1 MSRKTAVAVP
11 IMAPP
16 ADVPS
21 RPSSKASTKDMK
33 LPSMVT
39 NVGTN
44 NLKLAS
50 FDWPPPPSPAGTG
63 RPVHGGLIPP
73 SPSGAS
79 RLGDASPSSAAA
91 TEMLSAASSR
101 PAEIRAR
108 AELWALRAD
117 IEREKLSSVA
127 PHPFFG
133 QPMRF
138 QDETSAL
145 QITDDGRWSFSKMS
159 TDDEGVRQVVTHEGI
174 FAKLDINDPI
184 LDQSARPGDPEVAII
199 EGRALLRHE
208 ITDCNGRTKIVSVER
223 GGVDR
228 GSSDRGQF
236 RFAITV
242 TPFVQPTHA
251 TIQSLARPRSPG
263 RPPPR
268 ARKLEFVSAGGLK
281 KERGGGLVGQR
292 QQRRTA
298 GPRLKF
304 SRSTPLLQ
312 QQNSPDK
319 TRLPRMS
326 VSTSSPQLPSL
337 ADGGGGAHAPTQEKV
352 NTNSPRTVQ
361 DWKEYYRQRADCF
374 MGAAAK
380 SGVAGHRKSVYM

>member
-1 MSRKTAVAVP
+1 
-11 IMAPP
+11 
-16 ADVPS
+16 
-21 RPSSKASTKDMK
+21 
-33 LPSMVT
+33 
-39 NVGTN
+39 
-44 NLKLAS
+44 
-50 FDWPPPPSPAGTG
+50 
-63 RPVHGGLIPP
+63 
-73 SPSGAS
+73 
-79 RLGDASPSSAAA
+79 
-91 TEMLSAASSR
+91 
-101 PAEIRAR
+101 
-108 AELWALRAD
+108 
-117 IEREKLSSVA
+117 
-127 PHPFFG
+127 
-133 QPMRF
+133 MRF
-138 QDETSAL
+138 QDEASAL
-145 QITDDGRWSFSKMS
+145 QITDDGRWSFSKIG

-174 FAKLDINDPI
+174 FAKMDINDPI
-184 LDQSARPGDPEVAII
+184 LDHAARPGDPEVALI

-208 ITDCNGRTKIVSVER
+208 IMECNGKTKILSVER

-268 ARKLEFVSAGGLK
+268 ARKLEFVSAGGPK
-281 KERGGGLVGQR
+281 KERGSFVGQR

-304 SRSTPLLQ
+304 SRSTPSLQ

-337 ADGGGGAHAPTQEKV
+337 ADGGPAPAQEKV

-374 MGAAAK
+374 MGTATK
-380 SGVAGHRKSVYM
+380 SGVNGVNRKSVYM